1 MKQLLK
7 DITIRRM
14 ILGTLLTISVLLAG
28 MSAITINGLRGSA
41 DALTDSTEL
50 LHEVSALS
58 RVNDQIMRARL
69 RLSRQME
76 YAAAGDATQAA
87 EEAAASMPPWPKPAS
102 SRPYS
107 GTGRQRCPGR
117 HPGSH
122 EIGLRGPDR
131 GGHRGPARPADGRRC
146 GARPRPWRRPGR
158 ERQPRLRQEH
168 RAIRG
173 LRQGT
178 RDPALGERRRQAP
191 PRLYRHGRGAGRLP
205 AAAGAGRP
213 VCGAFRQASAGRL
226 ARPFPAH
233 RRRRPDRA
241 DRGLRPQLRGA
252 GDPLSAGHAG
262 QPGPHRARGARGRT

>member
-87 EEAAASMPPWPKPAS
+87 EEGRSIDAALAEARKQQAIFLELAGNDAPAAILD
-102 SRPYS
+102 P
-107 GTGRQRCPGR
+107 
-117 HPGSH
+117 H

-158 ERQPRLRQEH
+158 DASRAFGKSIEQYEPTPRNARPSY
-168 RAIRG
+168 G
-173 LRQGT
+173 S
-178 RDPALGERRRQAP
+178 
-191 PRLYRHGRGAGRLP
+191 
-205 AAAGAGRP
+205 AAAKRRHAYIGTARFWP
-213 VCGAFRQASAGRL
+213 SACCCWCW
-226 ARPFPAH
+226 
-233 RRRRPDRA
+233 
-241 DRGLRPQLRGA
+241 
-252 GDPLSAGHAG
+252 
-262 QPGPHRARGARGRT
+262 GRT